1 MVSLQLR
8 YLRYKNTNTAT
19 MYTINCRGKL
29 LDLNT
34 PKIMGIINCTPDSFY
49 DGSSNL
55 TVEHFLLQAQ
65 KMQKEGA
72 DILDIGGQSSR
83 PGSTRI
89 DADEEMKRVLP
100 VIHALR
106 QHLPDMILS
115 IDTYHQPVAQAA
127 FEAGVSIVNDI
138 SAGEL
143 DARMI
148 PWVGENKLPYTC
160 MHMQGRPETMQD
172 NPTYNEVTTD
182 IIDFFI
188 PKLDQCRKAGIVDV
202 IIDPGFG
209 FGKTMDHNFS
219 LLKNLNQLSILNCPI
234 LAGVSRKG
242 MIYKTLN
249 SSASEALNGTTV
261 LHTIALLQGAKIV
274 RVHDVKEA
282 KEAILLTE
290 KIK

>member
-1 MVSLQLR
+1 MR
-8 YLRYKNTNTAT
+8 HKNTNTAT

-49 DGSSNL
+49 DGSTKLSIA
-55 TVEHFLLQAQ
+55 HFLLQAQ
-65 KMQKEGA
+65 KMKEDGA
-72 DILDIGGQSSR
+72 DILDIGGQSTR

-100 VIHALR
+100 VIQAIHE
-106 QHLPDMILS
+106 HFPEMILS
-115 IDTYHQPVAQAA
+115 IDTYHQSVAQAA
-127 FEAGVSIVNDI
+127 FDAGVSIVNDI
-138 SAGEL
+138 GAGEM
-143 DARMI
+143 DSRMI
-148 PWVGENKLPYTC
+148 PWVGEKKLPYIC
-160 MHMQGRPETMQD
+160 MHMQGRPETMQE

-188 PKLDQCRKAGIVDV
+188 PKLDQCRKAGIIDV

-209 FGKTMDHNFS
+209 FGKTIDHNFS
-219 LLKNLNQLSILNCPI
+219 LLKNLNHLSILNCPI

-242 MIYKTLN
+242 MIHKTLN
-249 SSASEALNGTTV
+249 ITASEALNGTTV
-261 LHTIALLQGAKIV
+261 LHTIALLHGAKLL